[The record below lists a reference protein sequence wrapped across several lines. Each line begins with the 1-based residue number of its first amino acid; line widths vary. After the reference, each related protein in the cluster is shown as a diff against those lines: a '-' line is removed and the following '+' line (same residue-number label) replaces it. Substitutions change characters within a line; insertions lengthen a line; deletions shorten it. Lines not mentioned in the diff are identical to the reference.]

1 MEKNKISN
9 FLNPDISYLLGLI
22 TGRGQIVSNSD
33 VKKIIIDF
41 EYKSQRVTAGRLDL
55 DQKRHIQTS
64 LDSVSVRLQNMGIN
78 VEKLVSENRITLVL
92 NWYKEDI
99 TWLFIKF
106 LINGT
111 RFSYHDFKVPESI
124 FESTETNKK
133 EFLRGLGDVTGYVRP
148 SNYFGYSK
156 PYRHR
161 VYLEITQKNWN
172 LPPQLC
178 QLLQSIK
185 VPIQNLNYGHP
196 NLRDPKNNKG
206 SWAKEHQMK
215 IFAEDYEKIGFYI
228 SHKDQALSELANI
241 NKSHFD
247 NSIPLCD
254 GTTSRPRI
262 KQAHPDENDSDLP
275 NEIRGKHFD
284 SFKEICDCLNCY
296 KQN

>member
-1 MEKNKISN
+1 
-9 FLNPDISYLLGLI
+9 
-22 TGRGQIVSNSD
+22 
-33 VKKIIIDF
+33 
-41 EYKSQRVTAGRLDL
+41 
-55 DQKRHIQTS
+55 
-64 LDSVSVRLQNMGIN
+64 MGIN

-124 FESTETNKK
+124 FESTNTNKK
-133 EFLRGLGDVTGYVRP
+133 EFIRGIGDVTGYTRS
-148 SNYFGYSK
+148 SNAYING
-156 PYRHR
+156 RHR
-161 VYLEITQKNWN
+161 TYLEITQKNWD

-178 QLLQSIK
+178 QLLQSIE
-185 VPIQNLNYGHP
+185 VPIQNINYGHP

-206 SWAKEHQMK
+206 SRSWAKEHQIK

-228 SHKDQALSELANI
+228 SHKDQALSELADI
-241 NKSHFD
+241 NKSNFD